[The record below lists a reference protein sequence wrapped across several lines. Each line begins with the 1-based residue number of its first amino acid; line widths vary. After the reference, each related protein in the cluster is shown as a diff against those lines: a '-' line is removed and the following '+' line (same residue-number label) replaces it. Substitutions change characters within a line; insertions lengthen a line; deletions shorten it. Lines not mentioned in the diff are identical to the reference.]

1 MTPNWYCRIN
11 GRDHGPYT
19 AEQLAA
25 FARERRLS
33 PLDFVR
39 EGDGAWLPASQ
50 VHWLKFMP
58 IAPPAPSM
66 TGVPASAPAQSR
78 ETPAIAPWVLVGM
91 GAIAVVCVGGLVIL
105 VAFTSA
111 GRGQVDAVAPQAVDV
126 EPTNVAPVARLRV
139 SGRDATGELQSL
151 VASLPDEQ
159 KALLGLMAL
168 ASGEDIYAAQITL
181 VNTGALP
188 VQVYPQNLSIHY
200 GKDSTAVK
208 TYDHPRFL
216 RACILQPGEYAQ
228 GLVIY
233 SARMDVGAAIR
244 LGGGALA
251 YADPTIEV
259 EYGE

>member
-39 EGDGAWLPASQ
+39 AGDGAWLPASQ
-50 VHWLKFMP
+50 VPWLGFTP
-58 IAPPAPSM
+58 LATPVPPM
-66 TGVPASAPAQSR
+66 TGAPVFAPARAR

-91 GAIAVVCVGGLVIL
+91 AAIAVVCVGGLVIL
-105 VAFTSA
+105 IAITSS
-111 GRGQVDAVAPQAVDV
+111 GRGQVEAVAPQAVDV
-126 EPTNVAPVARLRV
+126 ETTNVAPVVRLRV
-139 SGRDATGELQSL
+139 SGRDATGELQSF

-159 KALLGLMAL
+159 KALLGLLAL
-168 ASGEDIYAAQITL
+168 ASGEDTYAAQITL
-181 VNTGALP
+181 VNAGSLP
-188 VQVYPQNLSIHY
+188 VQVYPENLSIHY
-200 GKDSTAVK
+200 GNSSTAVK

-216 RACILQPGEYAQ
+216 RACVLQPGEYAQ
-228 GLVIY
+228 GLVMY